1 MKVEVELDDLKSLL
15 FGSSAIKTIEQAI
28 AAAKLDPFSPPV
40 GEFAR
45 AHNTLAGVMNSATR
59 AQADTVVKWDGEL
72 TAKEIKRLKTLGVF
86 PVEIDGT
93 YRIENEEFDS
103 LLAKGCIRMGQ
114 VVHGAIWPGEP
125 RADIKPMHMFAVVL
139 TSRGK
144 EKLDAAMSK
153 EKAKKE

>member
-28 AAAKLDPFSPPV
+28 DAAKCDPFSPPV

-59 AQADTVVKWDGEL
+59 AEAGTLVAWDGAL
-72 TAKEIKRLKTLGVF
+72 TKEEVVLLKILAKRKLPLEINGEYRLANK
-86 PVEIDGT
+86 
-93 YRIENEEFDS
+93 EFDT

-114 VVHGAIWPGEP
+114 CVKGAVWPGEP
-125 RADIKPMHMFAVVL
+125 RADIAPTDFFAVVI
-139 TSRGK
+139 TQRGR
-144 EKLDAAMSK
+144 EKIA
-153 EKAKKE
+153 